1 MNAQGWASL
10 WASMKLTTCYL
21 STCGSYENDLRI
33 EIDFP
38 KGSIWHDGVSS
49 ETLVFLVIPHKML
62 DYCIMIKYA
71 SPSSKIWWRTCG
83 YTLGLQ
89 PVHISSSHDTWMHT
103 SIMAAYFK
111 RQVIMIPER
120 WGSSEKDSKARPPRG
135 FLWILQVGASRRTD
149 DLALASSAKNSPA
162 FWISSGSKVDA
173 REVEHC
179 SQLNVGS
186 LEIKR
191 FGLQEGIEWE
201 LKQSEM
207 ILERPK
213 TTTIKGTTTVTH

>member
-1 MNAQGWASL
+1 M
-10 WASMKLTTCYL
+10 MTY
-21 STCGSYENDLRI
+21 LRI
-33 EIDFP
+33 HPWIATRSHKQQP
-38 KGSIWHDGVSS
+38 WYLNAYLNHGS
-49 ETLVFLVIPHKML
+49 LL
-62 DYCIMIKYA
+62 
-71 SPSSKIWWRTCG
+71 
-83 YTLGLQ
+83 
-89 PVHISSSHDTWMHT
+89 
-103 SIMAAYFK
+103 K

-186 LEIKR
+186 LKIKR